1 MSTVRLTLT
10 VLSESYAVCRL
21 DPASKVPDWAYT
33 GPFSSVTRTSD
44 EISVVCLQDSIP
56 AGVTVEKDWRCM
68 AVSGPLGFN
77 LVGVLSSL
85 LDPLAEAEISIFVIS
100 TYDTDYL
107 MVKERN
113 LEQAVHTLSR
123 AGHLV
128 SRH

>member
-1 MSTVRLTLT
+1 MSIVRLTLT
-10 VLSESYAVCRL
+10 VLNESFAVCRL
-21 DPASKVPDWAYT
+21 DPASAVPDWAYT
-33 GPFSSVTRTSD
+33 RPFSSVTRTPD
-44 EISVVCLQDSIP
+44 EISVVCPQDAVP
-56 AGVTVEKDWRCM
+56 VGVTVEKDWRCM
-68 AVSGPLGFN
+68 AVSGPLEFN
-77 LVGVLSSL
+77 LVGVLASL